1 MGSRTC
7 SYCKKLF
14 DAKDIRNNLC
24 EKCLAAELVKHWLK
38 IDKIKGIYT
47 MSVGRITM
55 IEWTSDEAMQASFK
69 LYLSTQKEYFPN
81 AQAVI
86 NVKTGQLSMM
96 SLAIYESFEEA
107 EKNLVGRQKF
117 NDAVAIFV
125 KDTFYYEGDLHY
137 FFKDPNADIVS
148 EYTEKDRLFF
158 EAERR
163 AEKSG

>member
-1 MGSRTC
+1 
-7 SYCKKLF
+7 
-14 DAKDIRNNLC
+14 
-24 EKCLAAELVKHWLK
+24 
-38 IDKIKGIYT
+38 

-55 IEWTSDEAMQASFK
+55 IEWTSDEAMQDSFK

-86 NVKTGQLSMM
+86 NVKTGPLSMM

-117 NDAVAIFV
+117 NDAVAKFV

-137 FFKDPNADIVS
+137 FFQDSKAEIVS

-158 EAERR
+158 EAERN
-163 AEKSG
+163 AKNSV

>member
-1 MGSRTC
+1 
-7 SYCKKLF
+7 
-14 DAKDIRNNLC
+14 
-24 EKCLAAELVKHWLK
+24 
-38 IDKIKGIYT
+38 

-55 IEWTSDEAMQASFK
+55 VEWTSDEAMQAAFK

-86 NVKTGQLSMM
+86 NVKTGPLSMM

-117 NDAVAIFV
+117 NDTVSMFV

-137 FFKDPNADIVS
+137 FSKTQTQRLLPNTQKKIGS
-148 EYTEKDRLFF
+148 FLKLK
-158 EAERR
+158 ER
-163 AEKSG
+163 

>member
-1 MGSRTC
+1 
-7 SYCKKLF
+7 
-14 DAKDIRNNLC
+14 
-24 EKCLAAELVKHWLK
+24 
-38 IDKIKGIYT
+38 

-55 IEWTSDEAMQASFK
+55 IDWTSDEAMQDSFK
-69 LYLSTQKEYFPN
+69 LYLATQKEYFPN

-86 NVKTGQLSMM
+86 NVKTGPLSMM

-107 EKNLVGRQKF
+107 VKNLVGRQKF

-158 EAERR
+158 EAERN
-163 AEKSG
+163 AKNSV